1 MHLLLTPTLGAA
13 TSLKHAQAHD
23 LPSFPSHG
31 IDTRTSA
38 GAAATLAAANFKSPS
53 YPKATPTSAAAGK
66 AALLANDYKMDP
78 PWQPSASAA
87 GSKAALLAHR
97 DGVNLNLWRAE
108 PSAHGH
114 SAANIAMSKKGLGPQ
129 ADWSNAE
136 EGRKKA
142 LVAATGAT
150 SETRRKRAQS
160 NPAQPPLYPDAHNS
174 AKNALSAAMLSHSAS
189 MKKPQA
195 ASTTV
200 TDSNRMGSGAM
211 EAARI
216 QHSKVSREM
225 YTNRPPV
232 AIEVEEKKRNDAL
245 RASAISMA
253 KKMMDV
259 QEQNKA
265 SARSHANSGAVAA
278 QSQKPHVRDEDN
290 LKQEAMRYIG
300 IQEAAQKLAAERLSK
315 IGPDEASQFRS
326 YYGYEKQLR
335 NRLSIRRG
343 RNRANSNPERG
354 DSDSDD
360 EFQSRRIRAQMSQLN
375 KGIAQV
381 CGLRYFGVL
390 SANGLAGG
398 REETRA
404 RPHIPDGGCPT
415 QGCAAD
421 GRH

>member
-1 MHLLLTPTLGAA
+1 MEPL
-13 TSLKHAQAHD
+13 
-23 LPSFPSHG
+23 
-31 IDTRTSA
+31 
-38 GAAATLAAANFKSPS
+38 
-53 YPKATPTSAAAGK
+53 
-66 AALLANDYKMDP
+66 
-78 PWQPSASAA
+78 WQPTASAA
-87 GSKAALLAHR
+87 SSKAALLAHR
-97 DGVNLNLWRAE
+97 EGVNLNLWQAE

-142 LVAATGAT
+142 LIAATGAT

-160 NPAQPPLYPDAHNS
+160 SPAPPPLYPDAQNS
-174 AKNALSAAMLSHSAS
+174 AKNALSAATISHSAS
-189 MKKPQA
+189 LRKPQTTA
-195 ASTTV
+195 TTV
-200 TDSNRMGSGAM
+200 TDSNRLGSGAM

-225 YTNRPPV
+225 YTDRPPV
-232 AIEVEEKKRNDAL
+232 ALEVEEKKRNDAL

-265 SARSHANSGAVAA
+265 SGRSHANSGAIAA
-278 QSQKPHVRDEDN
+278 QNQQPRVGADDN

-300 IQEAAQKLAAERLSK
+300 IQEAAQKLAAERLAK
-315 IGPDEASQFRS
+315 IAPDEASQFRS
-326 YYGYEKQLR
+326 YYGYEKQSR

-360 EFQSRRIRAQMSQLN
+360 EMQSRRIRAQMSQLN

-381 CGLRYFGVL
+381 CDV
-390 SANGLAGG
+390 
-398 REETRA
+398 
-404 RPHIPDGGCPT
+404 
-415 QGCAAD
+415 
-421 GRH
+421 